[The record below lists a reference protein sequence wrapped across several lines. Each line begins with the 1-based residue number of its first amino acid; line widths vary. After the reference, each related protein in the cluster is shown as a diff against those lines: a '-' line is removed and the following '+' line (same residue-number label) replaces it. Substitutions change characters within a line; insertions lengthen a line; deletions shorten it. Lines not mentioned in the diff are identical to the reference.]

1 MGVFYV
7 IFIKHFLLQ
16 MNTEEQ
22 KKVLLQKLREQYTSS
37 TERHK
42 GVTTNVTFRE
52 LRKLSKGVVDYN
64 TLKKKIFFKRNKAIY
79 FIILAFSLGCLFFG
93 LYPRFTKG
101 TKLTEQNGTNIFYG
115 CLGIIITS
123 ILYLRRKKL
132 LTLDETGIYYF
143 KWNDYIK
150 WSNVLVVFTKTTTS
164 SDTEVA
170 TESEMIIHYY
180 SENYHTF
187 ISETF
192 AINNLDT
199 EPDNIIKRM
208 EYFLE

>member
-1 MGVFYV
+1 
-7 IFIKHFLLQ
+7 

-37 TERHK
+37 TERYK

-52 LRKLSKGVVDYN
+52 LVKLPKGVVHYN
-64 TLKKKIFFKRNKAIY
+64 TLKKQIFFKRNKAIY
-79 FIILAFSLGCLFFG
+79 FMFLAFSLGCLLFG
-93 LYPRFTKG
+93 LYQYFTKG
-101 TKLTEQNGTNIFYG
+101 TKLTEQNGVNVFYG

-123 ILYLRRKKL
+123 ILYFRRKKL
-132 LTLDETGIYYF
+132 LTLDENGIYYF

-150 WSNVLVVFTKTTTS
+150 WSNVLVVFCKTTTS
-164 SDTEVA
+164 SDMEISA
-170 TESEMIIHYY
+170 ENEMIIHYY

-187 ISETF
+187 ISETL

-199 EPDNIIKRM
+199 EPDDIIKRM
-208 EYFLE
+208 ECFLE

>member
-1 MGVFYV
+1 
-7 IFIKHFLLQ
+7 

-22 KKVLLQKLREQYTSS
+22 KKVLLQKLREQYTPS
-37 TERHK
+37 TERYM

-52 LRKLSKGVVDYN
+52 LVKLQKGVVYYN
-64 TLKKKIFFKRNKAIY
+64 ILKKQIFFKRNKAIY
-79 FIILAFSLGCLFFG
+79 FIFFAFSLGCLIFG
-93 LYPRFTKG
+93 LYPYFSKG
-101 TKLTEQNGTNIFYG
+101 AKFTEQNGVNVFYG

-123 ILYLRRKKL
+123 ILYFRRKKL
-132 LTLDETGIYYF
+132 LTLDENGIYYF

-150 WSNVLVVFTKTTTS
+150 WSNVLVVFCKTTTS
-164 SDTEVA
+164 SDTEIS
-170 TESEMIIHYY
+170 TKNEMIIHYY

-192 AINNLDT
+192 AISNLDT